1 MQGNSCRKLS
11 DKATSWLFLVPA
23 LVIVVLAVVI
33 PLINS
38 LILSFQ
44 SVRLNM
50 ANYQPRFVGLDNYI
64 KMFQDSD
71 FGVTVQ
77 NTAIFAIISV
87 TLECVFGTMLAMMLS
102 GDGRGARFLR
112 SLMLVPMIMA
122 PVVSGNLWRMMLD
135 KSTGVINYLL
145 TLTGLTSVNWLGDT
159 TLAMMSV
166 ILVDVWRMLPWVSLL
181 LISGIKAIPGDTI
194 EAGMVDGVSKWG
206 NFRYIVLPQ
215 LYRIFMLV
223 LMIRTI
229 DAFKVF
235 DVVYVMTGGGPG
247 RSTEMLPNYIYTQG
261 LRYFNAGYAASL
273 AIVFLAA
280 MALIAACFI
289 KLRGAKDQ

>member
-1 MQGNSCRKLS
+1 MQGKTCRKLS
-11 DKATSWLFLVPA
+11 DSATSWLFLVPA

-50 ANYQPRFVGLDNYI
+50 ANYQPRFVGFDNYI

-71 FGVTVQ
+71 FAVTVK
-77 NTAIFAIISV
+77 NTALFAVISV

-112 SLMLVPMIMA
+112 SLMLIPMIMA

-145 TLTGLTSVNWLGDT
+145 TLMGLSSVNWLGDT

>member
-1 MQGNSCRKLS
+1 MQGKTCRKLS
-11 DKATSWLFLVPA
+11 DSATSWLFLVPA

-50 ANYQPRFVGLDNYI
+50 ANYQPRFVGFDNYI

-71 FGVTVQ
+71 FAVTVK
-77 NTAIFAIISV
+77 NTALFAVISV

-112 SLMLVPMIMA
+112 SLMLIPLIMA

-145 TLTGLTSVNWLGDT
+145 TLMGLSSVNWLGDT